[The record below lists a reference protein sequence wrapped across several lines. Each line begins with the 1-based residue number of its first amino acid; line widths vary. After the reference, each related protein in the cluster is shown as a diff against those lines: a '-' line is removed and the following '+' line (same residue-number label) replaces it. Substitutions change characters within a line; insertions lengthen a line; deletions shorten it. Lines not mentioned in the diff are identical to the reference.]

1 MDVITYPLKLI
12 QVSKGGHNSY
22 FDQIQYRTAVDS
34 MLHVLNSV
42 TPVNS
47 HPTHH
52 PHPTT
57 PHPHRHRH
65 PQKSSHNFYSMLAKL
80 ISARKQS
87 PQGPRLL
94 TWMN

>member
-47 HPTHH
+47 HPHPPPPPHH
-52 PHPTT
+52 TT
-57 PHPHRHRH
+57 PP
-65 PQKSSHNFYSMLAKL
+65 PPPPPPK
-80 ISARKQS
+80 II
-87 PQGPRLL
+87 
-94 TWMN
+94 T